1 MVATPAPSPVQ
12 VIVYSEDPREQLRVG
27 RTLRALKIKGFSA
40 LDATGEEPRA
50 IAAQLGGERA
60 IWLLRAGAFPVALT
74 PTTFPPESATG
85 RPLCAFGAV
94 RPRDGEAIGA
104 KARAWNELL
113 ARTGG
118 DLSRALGE
126 APPPLSSVYLDL
138 RAGAE
143 LRARLDEGLS
153 LAAALTAVATL
164 PALRHVRFPPLD
176 VHDDEA
182 LRVALAV
189 TSLQQGGA
197 ERVVLDLHHG
207 LGVEGVCSRVI
218 TIGRP
223 LRAAFPAPP
232 GTLDV
237 TAITEDRGARIDA
250 LARGA
255 IEHGADLVHAHLLTG
270 EQLARLATHAIP
282 VVVTVHNTRA
292 GWFEGL
298 EALEPAHASLLLACS
313 LAAEVD
319 LALAGL
325 PIPTRT
331 IWNGIDAAR
340 LRPSEK
346 QRAAGLAFRRAHRI
360 PDDAL
365 LLLAVANP
373 RPQKRLHLLPAL
385 LAAAQIEL
393 DRRRIARRA
402 HLILAG
408 DPSPLHGPG
417 ALAAR
422 ELRRALEA
430 EGVARSFHF
439 AGSLDDIAPALAAA
453 DALVSVS
460 AHEGL
465 SLAHLEAL
473 AAGLPVIATDA
484 GGTRELA
491 WNNPAISVLPLET
504 PPSQLGTLA
513 VERALDRPSGGE
525 AAVLRDFSRERMAAR
540 HPPLYRRAVAAH
552 RPRRVGEGI
561 VLITNNFST
570 GGAQSS
576 ARRLLTGLAAAGERV
591 RAVVLEEQEAFPTPG
606 RSALVRA
613 GIPVLALPPAGS
625 VDAAETVAQLLAHLD
640 EDRPRALLFWNA
652 LAEHKILLVDQLLD
666 LPVFDI
672 SPGEMYFASLARWLS
687 RGRPG
692 LPYREA
698 RAYGS
703 RLAGVI
709 VKYETEAAQ
718 ARALLGAPVHVIPN
732 GVDLGPPPTARAPG
746 DRLVIGTAARLSPQ
760 KKLGH
765 LLEALRLALPDL
777 PPCTLRIAGGP
788 ERGAEAH
795 MEELHAQAR
804 GLPVEWLGE
813 LDDVGAMLRDL
824 DLFAMIS
831 EPAGCPNAS
840 LEAMAAG
847 LPVIATDAGGAS
859 EQVVDGVTGRLVGR
873 DDVSAFAAA
882 LVALGQDAE
891 ARRALGE
898 AGRAR
903 AEARFDAR
911 RMVADYRQICLGSR

>member
-1 MVATPAPSPVQ
+1 MIAEPRAPQ
-12 VIVYSEDPREQLRVG
+12 VIVFCDGPGDPLRVG
-27 RTLRALKIKGFSA
+27 RTLRALEIKGF
-40 LDATGEEPRA
+40 RA
-50 IAAQLGGERA
+50 IDPRGLVGGEA
-60 IWLLRAGAFPVALT
+60 TWLVHAGAFPVSLT
-74 PTTFPPESATG
+74 PMSFPPESATG

-94 RPRDGEAIGA
+94 RPCAGEAPGP
-104 KARAWNELL
+104 RATAWSALL

-126 APPPLSSVYLDL
+126 APPPLSSVYLDAQASVEL
-138 RAGAE
+138 TRRLAEGA
-143 LRARLDEGLS
+143 S
-153 LAAALTAVATL
+153 VAAALSAVAAL
-164 PALRHVRFPPLD
+164 PTLRHVRFPPLD

-197 ERVVLDLHHG
+197 ERVVLDLHHA
-207 LGVEGVCSRVI
+207 LGAEGVRARVI
-218 TIGRP
+218 TVGRP
-223 LRAAFPAPP
+223 LRAAFTAPP

-237 TAITEDRGARIDA
+237 TALADDRGARIDA

-255 IEHGADLVHAHLLTG
+255 VEMGADLIHAHLLNG
-270 EQLARLATHAIP
+270 EQLARLSTHGIP

-292 GWFEGL
+292 GWPEGL
-298 EALEPAHASLLLACS
+298 EAIQPEHASLLIACS
-313 LAAEVD
+313 LAAEAD
-319 LALAGL
+319 LIEARL
-325 PIPTRT
+325 PVPTRT
-331 IWNGIDAAR
+331 IWNGVDAAR
-340 LRPSEK
+340 VQPSEE

-360 PDDAL
+360 AREDL

-385 LAAAQIEL
+385 LAAAQGEL
-393 DRRRIARRA
+393 DRRGIARRA
-402 HLILAG
+402 RLILAG
-408 DPSPLHGPG
+408 DPSPLHAPG

-422 ELRRALEA
+422 ELRRAIEA
-430 EGVARSFHF
+430 EGVARSLHF
-439 AGSLDDIAPALAAA
+439 AGSLDDVAPALAAA

-473 AAGLPVIATDA
+473 AAGRPVIATDA

-491 WNNPAISVLPLET
+491 WNNPAIRVLPLET
-504 PPSQLGTLA
+504 SPGRLGVIA
-513 VERALDRPSGGE
+513 VERALDRPAGGE

-540 HPPLYRRAVAAH
+540 HPPLFRRAIAAH
-552 RPRRVGEGI
+552 RPREPRSGI

-606 RSALVRA
+606 RSALIRA
-613 GIPVLALPPAGS
+613 GIPVLALPPAGT
-625 VDAAETVAQLLAHLD
+625 VDAAAAIERLLAHLD
-640 EDRPRALLFWNA
+640 EDPPRAVVLWNA

-666 LPVFDI
+666 TPVFDI
-672 SPGEMYFASLARWLS
+672 SPGEMYFASLARWLA

-692 LPYREA
+692 LPYRDA
-698 RAYGS
+698 RAYGA

-709 VKYETEAAQ
+709 VKYEAEAEQ
-718 ARALLGAPVHVIPN
+718 ARDTLGAPVHVIPN
-732 GVDLGPPPTARAPG
+732 GVDLGPPRAARAPG

-760 KKLGH
+760 KKLGQ
-765 LLEALRLALPDL
+765 LLDALRLALPDL

-795 MEELHAQAR
+795 ADELRAQAR

-813 LDDVGAMLRDL
+813 LDDAGSMLREL

-840 LEAMAAG
+840 IEAMAAG
-847 LPVIATDAGGAS
+847 LPVIATDVGGAS
-859 EQVVDGVTGRLVGR
+859 EQVVDDVTGRLVGR
-873 DDVSAFAAA
+873 GDVAGFAAA
-882 LVALGQDAE
+882 LVSLGRDAARRSALGA
-891 ARRALGE
+891 

-911 RMVADYRQICLGSR
+911 RMVADYRRICLGAG